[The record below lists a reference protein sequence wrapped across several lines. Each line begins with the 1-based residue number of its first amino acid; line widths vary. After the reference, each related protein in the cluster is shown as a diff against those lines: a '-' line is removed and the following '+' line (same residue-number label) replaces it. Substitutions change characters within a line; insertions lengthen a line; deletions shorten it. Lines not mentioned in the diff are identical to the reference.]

1 MVKDKKISGRGK
13 DILFTSVETHIQ
25 AFTEIVSIIRE
36 ARQKA
41 FHAVNI
47 TLIDLYWQ
55 VGEYLSLKVND
66 AGWGRAVVRQLADH
80 IRKTDLDSKGFSV
93 QNLWRMKQFYET
105 YREREK
111 LSPLVREL
119 PYFKET
125 IF

>member
-1 MVKDKKISGRGK
+1 M
-13 DILFTSVETHIQ
+13 
-25 AFTEIVSIIRE
+25 
-36 ARQKA
+36 
-41 FHAVNI
+41 
-47 TLIDLYWQ
+47 

-80 IRKTDLDSKGFSV
+80 IRKTDSDSKGFSV

-119 PYFKET
+119 PWSHNLLILGNLSPALVSEYQTRLPDKNMLRQKLHEFYELAYRPLADQEIRGEENDDK
-125 IF
+125 